1 MNIEKNR
8 REFLKLSGALCLG
21 ALIAPHDLFAMQTS
35 EIYTPADTR
44 SLNFYNVNT
53 LESLDVTYFKN
64 GIYSDEA
71 HAKINELMIDRRSG
85 EITTMELGLIDTLHQ
100 IHTLSGSN
108 EPLEII
114 CGYRSPQTNEKLRH
128 QTSGVAKHSYHTLG
142 QAADINIKDILL
154 EELHRIAI
162 SLNAGGVGFY
172 PHSGFIHVDIGP
184 VRTWRG

>member
-35 EIYTPADTR
+35 EIYPPADTR

-142 QAADINIKDILL
+142 QAADINIKDIPL